1 MAIGDDFS
9 INAAGDIRHVSSTAH
24 YAATDTAAYT
34 WRKGVYDLEMVS
46 ADATPVVTLLD
57 SGAVAV
63 EQEVTT

>member
-34 WRKGVYDLEMVS
+34 
-46 ADATPVVTLLD
+46 
-57 SGAVAV
+57 
-63 EQEVTT
+63 